1 MLLAFAGH
9 RPAICQ
15 GPHSAQDSPPKEGS
29 SPECQGEM
37 PRRLRGKCVYA
48 YVHTC
53 MCVCVSMCACVRAC
67 VHTWVCMCEHVSG
80 VRVGACAHVCVYVRV
95 CGCVGTRGPL
105 AGCHESGFRGLDA
118 GLRGTP

>member
-37 PRRLRGKCVYA
+37 ARRLRGKCVYA
-48 YVHTC
+48 CVHTC
-53 MCVCVSMCACVRAC
+53 ICVCEHVCVCVCV
-67 VHTWVCMCEHVSG
+67 
-80 VRVGACAHVCVYVRV
+80 CAHVGVHV
-95 CGCVGTRGPL
+95 
-105 AGCHESGFRGLDA
+105 
-118 GLRGTP
+118 

>member
-1 MLLAFAGH
+1 MLLASAGH

-37 PRRLRGKCVYA
+37 ARRLRGKCVYA
-48 YVHTC
+48 CVHTC
-53 MCVCVSMCACVRAC
+53 VCVCEHVCVCGCVCAHMCARVSMC
-67 VHTWVCMCEHVSG
+67 
-80 VRVGACAHVCVYVRV
+80 VGACAHVCMYVRV